1 MTTRFARFL
10 RRNTIALL
18 ALFIALG
25 GTTYAATAL
34 PKNSVGPKQ
43 LRKSAVTNKKIAKNA
58 VTGAKVKND
67 SLTGADIL
75 ESSLGQVPS
84 AASADAV
91 AKTFHTGIIKV
102 AAGQMQNIVTF
113 APFTVYLKCN
123 DLGSG
128 IYQAQWFIST
138 TEDHSAFA
146 GAGTGNGDFG
156 PATVEASRQFGVY
169 QSANPV
175 YFSPY
180 SIDLSAAAPSGPRIN
195 AVGTTGV
202 HTLGTGCVGS
212 LDGFTS

>member
-1 MTTRFARFL
+1 MTRRFTRFL

-25 GTTYAATAL
+25 GTTYAGTAL
-34 PKNSVGPKQ
+34 PRNSVGPKQ
-43 LRKSAVTNKKIAKNA
+43 LRKNAVTNKKIAKNA

-67 SLTGADIL
+67 SLTGGDIL

-91 AKTFHTGIIKV
+91 AKTFHTAIIKV
-102 AAGQMQNIVTF
+102 AAGQMQNIFTF

-128 IYQAQWFIST
+128 TYQARWFIST

-146 GAGTGNGDFG
+146 GVSTGNGDFG
-156 PATVEASRQFGVY
+156 PATVETSRQLGSY

-180 SIDLSAAAPSGPRIN
+180 SIDVAAAAPSGPHLN

-202 HTLGTGCVGS
+202 HTLGAGCVGG

>member
-1 MTTRFARFL
+1 MSRSFLRFL
-10 RRNTIALL
+10 RGNTIALL

-43 LRKSAVTNKKIAKNA
+43 LRKNA
-58 VTGAKVKND
+58 VSGVKVKNN
-67 SLTGADIL
+67 SLTGADVL

-84 AASADAV
+84 AATAGAV
-91 AKTFHTGIIKV
+91 AKTFHTGIVTV
-102 AAGQMQNIVTF
+102 AAGQMQNVFAF

-123 DLGSG
+123 DLGSSV
-128 IYQAQWFIST
+128 YQAQWFIST

-146 GAGTGNGDFG
+146 GVSTGNGDFG
-156 PATVEASRQFGVY
+156 PATVETSRMLGSYQNAS
-169 QSANPV
+169 PV

-180 SIDLSAAAPSGPRIN
+180 SIDVSAAAPSGAHFN

-202 HTLGTGCVGS
+202 HTLGAACVGS

>member
-1 MTTRFARFL
+1 MTVRFGRFL

-34 PKNSVGPKQ
+34 PKNSVGTKQ
-43 LRKSAVTNKKIAKNA
+43 LRKNA
-58 VTGAKVKND
+58 VTSAKVKNNT
-67 SLTGADIL
+67 LTGADVL
-75 ESSLGQVPS
+75 ESSLGKVPS

-91 AKTFHTGIIKV
+91 AKTFHTAVIKV
-102 AAGQMQNIVTF
+102 ATGQMQNVVIF

-128 IYQAQWFIST
+128 VYQAQWFIST

-146 GAGTGNGDFG
+146 GVSTGNGDFG
-156 PATVEASRQFGVY
+156 PATVETSRQLGAY

-180 SIDLSAAAPSGPRIN
+180 SIDVAAAAPSGPHFN

>member
-1 MTTRFARFL
+1 MTTRFGRFL

-34 PKNSVGPKQ
+34 PKNSVGTKQ
-43 LRKSAVTNKKIAKNA
+43 LRKNA
-58 VTGAKVKND
+58 VTSAKVKNNA
-67 SLTGADIL
+67 LTGADIL
-75 ESSLGQVPS
+75 ESSLGKVPS

-91 AKTFHTGIIKV
+91 AKTFHTGIVKV
-102 AAGQMQNIVTF
+102 AAGQMQTIVTF
-113 APFTVYLKCN
+113 APFTVTLKCN

-128 IYQAQWFIST
+128 VYQTQWLIST
-138 TEDHSAFA
+138 TEDHSAFG
-146 GAGTGNGDFG
+146 GAGGGNGDFG
-156 PATVEASRQFGVY
+156 PATVEASRQLAAY
-169 QSANPV
+169 QSANPL
-175 YFSPY
+175 YLSPY
-180 SIDLSAAAPSGPRIN
+180 AIDVSAAAPSGPHIN

>member
-1 MTTRFARFL
+1 MS
-10 RRNTIALL
+10 
-18 ALFIALG
+18 
-25 GTTYAATAL
+25 GTTYAAANVVL

-43 LRKSAVTNKKIAKNA
+43 LRKNAVTNKKIAKNA

-67 SLTGADIL
+67 SVTGADIL

-84 AASADAV
+84 AVSADAV

-102 AAGQMQNIVTF
+102 AAGQMQTIVTF
-113 APFTVYLKCN
+113 APFTVTLKCN

-128 IYQAQWFIST
+128 VFQAQWLMST

-146 GAGTGNGDFG
+146 GVGSGNGDFG
-156 PATVEASRQFGVY
+156 PATVEASRQLAAY
-169 QSANPV
+169 QNVNPL
-175 YFSPY
+175 YLSPY
-180 SIDLSAAAPSGPRIN
+180 SIDSAAAAPSGAHFN

>member
-1 MTTRFARFL
+1 MIRRFARFL

-43 LRKSAVTNKKIAKNA
+43 LRKNA
-58 VTGAKVKND
+58 VSGVKVKNN
-67 SLTGADIL
+67 SLTGADVL
-75 ESSLGQVPS
+75 EKSLGEVPS
-84 AASADAV
+84 AATAGTV
-91 AKTFHTGIIKV
+91 AKTFHTGIVTV
-102 AAGQMQNIVTF
+102 ALGQMQNVVAF

-146 GAGTGNGDFG
+146 GVATGNGDFG
-156 PATVEASRQFGVY
+156 PSTVETSRQLGAY

-180 SIDLSAAAPSGPRIN
+180 SIDVSAAAPSGAHFN

-202 HTLGTGCVGS
+202 HTLGAACVGS

>member
-1 MTTRFARFL
+1 MTRRFARFL

-43 LRKSAVTNKKIAKNA
+43 LRKNAVTNKKIAKNA

-67 SLTGADIL
+67 SLTGGDIL
-75 ESSLGQVPS
+75 ESSLGRVPS
-84 AASADAV
+84 AESADTV
-91 AKTFHTGIIKV
+91 AKSFHTGIVKV
-102 AAGQMQNIVTF
+102 AAGQMQNVAVF

-128 IYQAQWFIST
+128 VYRVQWFIST

-146 GAGTGNGDFG
+146 GVGSGNGDFG
-156 PATVEASRQFGVY
+156 PATVETSRQLAAY

-180 SIDLSAAAPSGPRIN
+180 SIDVAAAAPSGPYFN

>member
-1 MTTRFARFL
+1 MTRTFARFL
-10 RRNTIALL
+10 RGNTIAML

-34 PKNSVGPKQ
+34 PKNSVGAKQ
-43 LRKSAVTNKKIAKNA
+43 LRKNAVTNKKIAKNA

-102 AAGQMQNIVTF
+102 AIGQMQNVVTF

-146 GAGTGNGDFG
+146 GVSTGNGDFG
-156 PATVEASRQFGVY
+156 PATVETSRQLGAF
-169 QSANPV
+169 QNANPV
-175 YFSPY
+175 YFGPY
-180 SIDLSAAAPSGPRIN
+180 SIDASAAAPSGAHFN

-202 HTLGTGCVGS
+202 HTLGAACVGS

>member
-1 MTTRFARFL
+1 MTTRFGRFL

-34 PKNSVGPKQ
+34 PKNSVGTKQ
-43 LRKSAVTNKKIAKNA
+43 LRKNA
-58 VTGAKVKND
+58 VTGAKVKNNA
-67 SLTGADIL
+67 LTGADVL
-75 ESSLGQVPS
+75 ESSLGKVPS

-102 AAGQMQNIVTF
+102 AAGQMQTIVTF
-113 APFTVYLKCN
+113 APFTVTLKCN

-128 IYQAQWFIST
+128 VYQAQWLIAT

-146 GAGTGNGDFG
+146 GVGSGSGDFG
-156 PATVEASRQFGVY
+156 PATVEASRQLAAY
-169 QSANPV
+169 QNANPL

-180 SIDLSAAAPSGPRIN
+180 SIDVAAAAPSGARIT

>member
-1 MTTRFARFL
+1 MTRRFTRFL

-34 PKNSVGPKQ
+34 PRNSVGPKQ
-43 LRKSAVTNKKIAKNA
+43 LRKSAVTNKKIAKKA
-58 VTGAKVKND
+58 VTGVKVKDN
-67 SLTGADIL
+67 SLTGADVL

-84 AASADAV
+84 TASADAV

-113 APFTVYLKCN
+113 APFTVTLKCN

-128 IYQAQWFIST
+128 VYQAQWLIAT

-146 GAGTGNGDFG
+146 GVGSGNGDFG
-156 PATVEASRQFGVY
+156 PATVEASRQLGSY

-180 SIDLSAAAPSGPRIN
+180 SIDVAAAAPSGPHLN

-202 HTLGTGCVGS
+202 HTLGAGCVGS

>member
-1 MTTRFARFL
+1 MTTRFGRFL
-10 RRNTIALL
+10 RQNTIALL

-34 PKNSVGPKQ
+34 PKNSVGAKQ
-43 LRKSAVTNKKIAKNA
+43 LRKNAVTNKKIAKNA

-84 AASADAV
+84 ALSADAV

-102 AAGQMQNIVTF
+102 AAGQMQTIVTF
-113 APFTVYLKCN
+113 APFTVTLKCN

-128 IYQAQWFIST
+128 VYQALWLIAT

-146 GAGTGNGDFG
+146 GVGSGSGDFG
-156 PATVEASRQFGVY
+156 PATVEASRHLAAY
-169 QSANPV
+169 QNANPL

-180 SIDLSAAAPSGPRIN
+180 SIDVAAAAPSGVHITG
-195 AVGTTGV
+195 VGTTGV